1 MSLFITPDPPPSLFR
16 ASWWHPEGKTPGGR
30 RHRLGGGGG
39 QRPSGG
45 PRAFGKA
52 QERHTQDLLQVW
64 QDHDRVLSRCRWHDQ
79 RVRPQMFS
87 SVFFCASVLI
97 QGGFPDLKQRVFVLF
112 FSNCFFLLVTVTSSW
127 SMLLLLK
134 PSKQSRTQ
142 MDTNSTSN
150 TRLGSTSSLTL
161 TSEYGVPPS
170 KCIVQVLLARLG
182 IQVNNRPFV
191 LFFLDT
197 WTSAMNGKL
206 QQSSLSKTL

>member
-1 MSLFITPDPPPSLFR
+1 
-16 ASWWHPEGKTPGGR
+16 
-30 RHRLGGGGG
+30 
-39 QRPSGG
+39 
-45 PRAFGKA
+45 
-52 QERHTQDLLQVW
+52 
-64 QDHDRVLSRCRWHDQ
+64 
-79 RVRPQMFS
+79 MFYFL
-87 SVFFCASVLI
+87 VIV
-97 QGGFPDLKQRVFVLF
+97 
-112 FSNCFFLLVTVTSSW
+112 FFLLVTVTSSW

-191 LFFLDT
+191 FVLFFRY
-197 WTSAMNGKL
+197 MNISDEWEAPAKQPFKDFVSVTL
-206 QQSSLSKTL
+206 TFQS